1 MNFIY
6 YNVSGVVME
15 ILQFLLSFFASEYG
29 NGVLAPVLELLKQN
43 SFDISKT
50 LKNLKPEVFAP
61 IAKEFFSS
69 MNKKSPTEYNGRAN
83 GLSPVKNIAD
93 KEIIFALNRHLGD

>member
-15 ILQFLLSFFASEYG
+15 ILQFLLSFFANEYG
-29 NGVLAPVLELLKQN
+29 GGVLAPVLELLKQN

-50 LKNLKPEVFAP
+50 LKNLNPEVLAP

-69 MNKKSPTEYNGRAN
+69 MNKKSPTEYSGRAS